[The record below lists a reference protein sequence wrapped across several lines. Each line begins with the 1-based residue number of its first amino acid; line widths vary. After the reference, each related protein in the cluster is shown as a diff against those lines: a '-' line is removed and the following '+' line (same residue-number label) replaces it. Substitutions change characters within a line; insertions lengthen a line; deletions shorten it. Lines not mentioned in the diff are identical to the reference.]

1 MSQYVFTLSQQQAI
15 EHLELNLRMTKIA
28 QANEI
33 QFNDE
38 VENKIVRKTADLENN
53 IKKISIEHRALIR
66 TSLREMT

>member
-1 MSQYVFTLSQQQAI
+1 VSQYVFTLSQQQAI